1 MIVATEKN
9 PKLSAV
15 IAENPIAKIF
25 LIFNCLI
32 NDTTDSNAT
41 IRNMIAKTI
50 FNTTSLCA
58 C

>member
-1 MIVATEKN
+1 MIVATEKK

-15 IAENPIAKIF
+15 IAENAMAKIF

-32 NDTTDSNAT
+32 SDTTESNAT
-41 IRNMIAKTI
+41 IRKIIAKTI
-50 FNTTSLCA
+50 LNTTSLCT